1 MRQLL
6 LSIGVFLAF
15 LATARSGE
23 QEAITTAEKA
33 ARSWLQLTD
42 NQEYGRSWEQAAPL
56 FRAAITKNDWE
67 KSLVSARR
75 PLGVLTSRKLKSA
88 KFTRT
93 LPGAP
98 DGEYVVLHLRLDLR
112 RKHLQS
118 KQSPRCA
125 SPMARG
131 MFPDIISARRP
142 DYCPRPMTGAR
153 YIVRASEPCLCP

>member
-23 QEAITTAEKA
+23 KEAIATAEKA

-42 NQEYGRSWEQAAPL
+42 NQEYGKSWHQAAPL

-75 PLGVLTSRKLKSA
+75 PLGALTSRKLKSA

-98 DGEYVVLHLRLDLR
+98 DGAYVVLQFTSRFA
-112 RKHLQS
+112 KT
-118 KQSPRCA
+118 A
-125 SPMARG
+125 SAIETVTPMRE
-131 MFPDIISARRP
+131 PDGSWHVSG
-142 DYCPRPMTGAR
+142 Y
-153 YIVRASEPCLCP
+153 YIR